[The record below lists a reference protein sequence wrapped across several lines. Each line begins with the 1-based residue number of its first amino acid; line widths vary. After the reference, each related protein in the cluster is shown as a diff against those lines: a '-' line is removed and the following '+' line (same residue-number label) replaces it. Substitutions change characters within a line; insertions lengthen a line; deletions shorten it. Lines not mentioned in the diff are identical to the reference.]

1 MTNVTQIHDTHAEY
15 LQLLKYEEGQFY
27 KTHHDYI
34 PMQKMRVQGSRILTV
49 FLYLNDVEE
58 GENSNADITR
68 MYDLVAFYIKLSYCF
83 LFSNFKRRWHQFS

>member
-1 MTNVTQIHDTHAEY
+1 MCYNDKITQKVLEKMANVTQIHDTYAEY

-58 GENSNADITR
+58 GENFKADFI
-68 MYDLVAFYIKLSYCF
+68 
-83 LFSNFKRRWHQFS
+83 